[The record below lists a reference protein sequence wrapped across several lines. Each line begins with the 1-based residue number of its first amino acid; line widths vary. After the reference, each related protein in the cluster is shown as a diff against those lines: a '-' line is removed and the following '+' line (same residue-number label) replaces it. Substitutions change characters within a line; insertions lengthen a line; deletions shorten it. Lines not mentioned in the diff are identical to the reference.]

1 MKTLMQ
7 ALVLGSWLTTMT
19 GKALADIAI
28 IVHPELPLTTIDTK
42 AATEIFMKKSSEV
55 NGVALVPL
63 DLHRDDPVRKEFY
76 QRVANRTPDY
86 MLTYW
91 TRLIFTGRGSPPDY
105 VTNADEMLFAIS
117 RQKNAIGYIDAKHI
131 NNKVKS
137 LLIIK
142 Q

>member
-1 MKTLMQ
+1 
-7 ALVLGSWLTTMT
+7 VVR
-19 GKALADIAI
+19 LA
-28 IVHPELPLTTIDTK
+28 
-42 AATEIFMKKSSEV
+42 S
-55 NGVALVPL
+55 VALVPL
-63 DLHRDDPVRKEFY
+63 DLHSDDPVRKEFY

-131 NNKVKS
+131 NKKVKS

>member
-28 IVHPELPLTTIDTK
+28 IVHPELPLTTIDAK

-117 RQKNAIGYIDAKHI
+117 RQKKAIGYIDAKHI

>member
-7 ALVLGSWLTTMT
+7 ALLLGTWLTTMT
-19 GKALADIAI
+19 SKALADIAI
-28 IVHPELPLTTIDTK
+28 IVHPELPLSTIDAQT
-42 AATEIFMKKSSEV
+42 ATEIFMKKSSEV

-105 VTNADEMLFAIS
+105 VTNAEEMLFAIS
-117 RQKNAIGYIDAKHI
+117 RQKNAIGYVDAKQV

-137 LLIIK
+137 ILIIK